1 MVREADKMN
10 NQDNNNSFS
19 IPGANLQPI
28 RLDTM
33 ENSVNQV
40 GISNNNVIPTI
51 VTGDNVNNN
60 TVLSNGMLPINN
72 SQNNNVDAVNNTKQ
86 VNPLLDDT
94 PFTNEIFNDG
104 SDIILTKDY
113 FKYLLLIFILP
124 IGFIVYLV
132 KIFSK
137 NESKNIKNLSKALLL
152 FSFIL
157 VVAVGALYL
166 LFIRIY

>member
-1 MVREADKMN
+1 MN
-10 NQDNNNSFS
+10 NQDNNSFS

-60 TVLSNGMLPINN
+60 AVLSNGGLPINN
-72 SQNNNVDAVNNTKQ
+72 SQDNIQNNNVDAVNNTKQ

-166 LFIRIY
+166 IFTRIY